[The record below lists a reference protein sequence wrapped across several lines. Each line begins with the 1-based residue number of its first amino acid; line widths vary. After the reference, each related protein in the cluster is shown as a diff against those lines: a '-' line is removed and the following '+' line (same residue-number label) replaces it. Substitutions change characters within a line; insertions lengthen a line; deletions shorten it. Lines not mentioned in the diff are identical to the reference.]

1 MTEEKSFFL
10 LRFPAEL
17 IGKTLE
23 ANKCFGYI
31 IRTSH
36 LVNVYVFTI
45 SNLVATSLT
54 RERRWFN
61 DEFESEKANLHS
73 LRRLQMLY
81 KRDPSNFK
89 QLLPGVFMKPL
100 TYGENSLL
108 CEFQLKQGSII
119 PAHQHPQEQAGY
131 LISGRLRFSGDEGD
145 FIVETGSSWNFKG
158 GKIHGAEVLEDSVAI
173 EIFSPVRQDYLA

>member
-1 MTEEKSFFL
+1 
-10 LRFPAEL
+10 
-17 IGKTLE
+17 
-23 ANKCFGYI
+23 
-31 IRTSH
+31 
-36 LVNVYVFTI
+36 
-45 SNLVATSLT
+45 
-54 RERRWFN
+54 
-61 DEFESEKANLHS
+61 
-73 LRRLQMLY
+73 MLY

-119 PAHQHPQEQAGY
+119 PAHQHPQEQSGY
-131 LISGRLRFSGDEGD
+131 LISGRLRFSSDEGD

>member
-1 MTEEKSFFL
+1 
-10 LRFPAEL
+10 
-17 IGKTLE
+17 
-23 ANKCFGYI
+23 
-31 IRTSH
+31 
-36 LVNVYVFTI
+36 
-45 SNLVATSLT
+45 
-54 RERRWFN
+54 
-61 DEFESEKANLHS
+61 
-73 LRRLQMLY
+73 MLY

-119 PAHQHPQEQAGY
+119 PAHQHPQEQTGY
-131 LISGRLRFSGDEGD
+131 LISGRLRFSNDEGD
-145 FIVETGSSWNFKG
+145 LIVETGSSWNFKG